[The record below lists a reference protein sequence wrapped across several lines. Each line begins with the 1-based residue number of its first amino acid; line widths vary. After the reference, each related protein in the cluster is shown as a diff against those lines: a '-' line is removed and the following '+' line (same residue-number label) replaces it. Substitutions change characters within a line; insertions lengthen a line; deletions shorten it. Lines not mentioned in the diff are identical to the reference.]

1 MPRAARSRA
10 ERRRPLNR
18 RLPVRLAVMVGAVLI
33 LLGVPTLVVLV
44 ASDRTVSSAP
54 GRAAPVV
61 AGSGDPYRPSV
72 PFFADVGDGVR
83 PAGIGCS
90 HGPERRLRAQAHLDV
105 FADGRSVTVPGGIG
119 VLPTCVYWLH
129 TTADNGLITIG
140 SPEARTFV
148 LGDFFD
154 IWGAPLTGGRLL
166 SFGVSADRPLRAFV
180 DGRLTAGDPRAIEL
194 KDGREI
200 ALVLGRSPRTVP
212 ASFRFPPQR

>member
-1 MPRAARSRA
+1 MPRAPRSPA
-10 ERRRPLNR
+10 ARRRPLNR
-18 RLPVRLAVMVGAVLI
+18 GLPARLAVTVGAVLI

-44 ASDRTVSSAP
+44 ASGRTVSNAP
-54 GRAAPVV
+54 GRARPVV
-61 AGSGDPYRPSV
+61 PGSSDAYRPSA

-129 TTADNGLITIG
+129 TTADGGLITMG

-166 SFGVSADRPLRAFV
+166 SFGVSAARPLRAFV
-180 DGRLTAGDPRAIEL
+180 DGRVTEGDPRAIEL

-212 ASFRFPPQR
+212 ATFAFPRAR